1 MSLEAT
7 YHIEREKWNSLAP
20 PKLTESSV
28 VTPGKNFS
36 TYARRC
42 STLVGVDEFLG
53 DLRGKRVL
61 DYGCGLGETTTLL
74 AKSGAR
80 VSTFDLSA
88 ASIVIARQRA
98 RLNGVE
104 SAIDFTVCAG
114 ESLPYPDNT
123 FDVVFGKA
131 ILHHLDLKLASPH
144 LHRVL
149 KPGGKAAF
157 SEPMGMNP
165 LLSFAREYIYYP
177 KKNPR
182 GADRPLNYHEIRGWG
197 ERFSQLSHQEIQ
209 LVSML
214 ERALG
219 FGRRLPT
226 LRRVDEVLLKRFACL
241 RRYCRYVVMLMVK

>member
-7 YHIEREKWNSLAP
+7 YRIEREKWNSLAP

-28 VTPGKNFS
+28 VTPGENFS

-53 DLRGKRVL
+53 DLHGKRVL

-88 ASIVIARQRA
+88 ASIAIARQRA

-114 ESLPYPDNT
+114 ES
-123 FDVVFGKA
+123 G
-131 ILHHLDLKLASPH
+131 
-144 LHRVL
+144 
-149 KPGGKAAF
+149 
-157 SEPMGMNP
+157 
-165 LLSFAREYIYYP
+165 
-177 KKNPR
+177 
-182 GADRPLNYHEIRGWG
+182 
-197 ERFSQLSHQEIQ
+197 
-209 LVSML
+209 
-214 ERALG
+214 
-219 FGRRLPT
+219 
-226 LRRVDEVLLKRFACL
+226 
-241 RRYCRYVVMLMVK
+241 